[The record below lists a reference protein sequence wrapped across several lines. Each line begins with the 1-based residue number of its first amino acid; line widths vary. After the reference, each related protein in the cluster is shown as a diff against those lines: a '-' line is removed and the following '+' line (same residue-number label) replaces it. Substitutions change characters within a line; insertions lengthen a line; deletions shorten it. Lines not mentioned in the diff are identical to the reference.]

1 MPKPSKSPASGSKR
15 KHEPTSS
22 FDAMDELVIPVIIAH
37 TPASTPEPAYEI
49 YAYPDGKNHLCTVLH
64 HRHSIEVLS
73 EPFDE
78 ERTRLR
84 FSLECGYL
92 HGDYPSDVL
101 LLGNLLDP
109 TPFHVRSDTKLGMYG
124 RLTVGCDLVVRADDE
139 PMVRRTLDE
148 LLQLANDLDW
158 FFQLRLP
165 NRIHWMETVQM
176 EIQWEDL
183 PHQDLD
189 TFLDDGM
196 KAPRAER
203 TPLTLLRLAQA
214 RGRWR
219 DVLRLL
225 REHRDLLP
233 PHAFAPLKCLACHEL
248 RRWLPAIRAA
258 QEGGIQ
264 DGRYPGMKWPS
275 PVYLHALIEGG
286 DEIEALR
293 ILGKPIGRE
302 PGCYQWLRGLALHQS
317 GDCKHAAKAFD
328 DYFRRFPGDVLGAAT
343 VGMLRTEEE

>member
-1 MPKPSKSPASGSKR
+1 MEK
-15 KHEPTSS
+15 
-22 FDAMDELVIPVIIAH
+22 LVIPTILKHI
-37 TPASTPEPAYEI
+37 PESTPDPAYEI
-49 YAYPDGKNHLCTVLH
+49 YADPDGRTYLSAVLH
-64 HRHSIEVLS
+64 HWHSVEVLS

-78 ERTRLR
+78 ERARLR

-101 LLGNLLDP
+101 LLGNLLEP
-109 TPFHVRSDTKLGMYG
+109 TPFHVRSDTKLGLYG

-148 LLQLANDLDW
+148 MLQLAIDLDW

-165 NRIHWMETVQM
+165 NRIHWMETMQM
-176 EIQWEDL
+176 EIEWEEL
-183 PHQDLD
+183 PHQDLGS
-189 TFLDDGM
+189 FLDDGM

-214 RGRWR
+214 RCRWR

-225 REHRDLLP
+225 REHRDVLP
-233 PHAFAPLKCLACHEL
+233 PQKLAPLKCLACCQLGH
-248 RRWLPAIRAA
+248 WLPAIRAA

-264 DGRYPGMKWPS
+264 NGRYPGTKWPS
-275 PVYLHALIEGG
+275 PVYLHALIKCG

-293 ILGKPIGRE
+293 ILGKATGLE
-302 PGCYQWLRGLALHQS
+302 PACYQWLRGLALHQT
-317 GDCKHAAKAFD
+317 GDHKRASKTFD
-328 DYFRRFPGDVLGAAT
+328 DYFSRFPGDVLGAAT
-343 VGMLRTEEE
+343 VGMLQPDEE